1 MQMPGLLPIL
11 LVGSNLL
18 LVADRVP
25 EFNVEPSCRAATTAS
40 AMANR
45 DENACKADENKAR
58 GQLEQSWAQYTPTQ
72 RNHCAQL
79 STLGG
84 PASYVELATCLELAK
99 AASELPHDML
109 ESKTVSGR

>member
-1 MQMPGLLPIL
+1 MPGLLPIL
-11 LVGSNLL
+11 LVGSNLM

-45 DENACKADENKAR
+45 DENACKKDEATAR
-58 GQLEQSWAQYTPTQ
+58 TKLDQDWAQYTPTQ
-72 RNHCAQL
+72 REHCTQL

-84 PASYVELATCLELAK
+84 PASYVELTTCLELSK

-109 ESKTVSGR
+109 DAKTVGAR

>member
-1 MQMPGLLPIL
+1 MPGLLPIL
-11 LVGSNLL
+11 LVGSNLM

-25 EFNVEPSCRAATTAS
+25 EFNIGPSCHASTTVS

-45 DENACKADENKAR
+45 DENSCKADENKAR
-58 GQLEQSWAQYTPTQ
+58 SQLEQSWAQYTPTQ
-72 RNHCAQL
+72 RNHCTQL

-84 PASYVELATCLELAK
+84 PASYVELATCLEMAK

-109 ESKTVSGR
+109 DSKMVGKR